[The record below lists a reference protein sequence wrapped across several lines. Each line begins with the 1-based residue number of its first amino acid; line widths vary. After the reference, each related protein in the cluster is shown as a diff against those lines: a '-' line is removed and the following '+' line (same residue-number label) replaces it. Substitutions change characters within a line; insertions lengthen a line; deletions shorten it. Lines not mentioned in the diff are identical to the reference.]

1 MTCLVECYS
10 NKDLIRKLS
19 IIFSR
24 SCTSVS
30 PSGISS
36 SKASCSTT
44 KKPSKCSRYF
54 PGRLSGYSVKK
65 CGRGRPRK
73 QERKNAASELKDVST
88 ERNDWPEE
96 TPESYDVNTPEKTLS
111 RSSENATRMSFSD
124 DDEDMNIDFDMD
136 FDSFSTTE
144 KPSNSPSP
152 ISDSSPKNWGRG
164 RPRKQEREKNAA
176 SELKDVSTERNDWS
190 EETPESCDMNTP
202 EKILSHSNESATK
215 MSFSDDD
222 EDMNVDFDMDC
233 DSSSTTEKSSKCS
246 RYSPSPISD
255 SSLKKQGRGRPRKQ
269 ERENNCSSSFL
280 SGLSS
285 SKGSLSTTKEP
296 SNCSRYLSSPISDGS
311 LKKRGRGRPRKQE
324 RGNAAS
330 ESKDVSTEKSDWSE
344 ETPESCDMNTP
355 EKILSHSNESAT
367 KMSFSDDDEDMNVD
381 FDMDFDSDEDIRN
394 EEYVG
399 DGDSVVVDKTK
410 QDNDSSDAKK
420 TDGSPEYH
428 SSVANLEEAKHVAK
442 DDPRK
447 GAEKNGGSRRSCATL
462 NTGKILLV
470 SQEESK
476 KSNTFVSVCTK
487 VCSNPVDI
495 KLYVNNLR
503 LLLLNVTRG
512 KVRLSPQSL
521 EFSPHGISRV

>member
-73 QERKNAASELKDVST
+73 QERKNAASELKDVSA
-88 ERNDWPEE
+88 EKNDWPEE

-124 DDEDMNIDFDMD
+124 DDEDMNVDFDMD

-202 EKILSHSNESATK
+202 EKTLS
-215 MSFSDDD
+215 
-222 EDMNVDFDMDC
+222 
-233 DSSSTTEKSSKCS
+233 
-246 RYSPSPISD
+246 R
-255 SSLKKQGRGRPRKQ
+255 
-269 ERENNCSSSFL
+269 
-280 SGLSS
+280 
-285 SKGSLSTTKEP
+285 
-296 SNCSRYLSSPISDGS
+296 
-311 LKKRGRGRPRKQE
+311 
-324 RGNAAS
+324 
-330 ESKDVSTEKSDWSE
+330 
-344 ETPESCDMNTP
+344 
-355 EKILSHSNESAT
+355 SNESAT

-470 SQEESK
+470 SQEVSK

-495 KLYVNNLR
+495 KLHVNNFR

>member
-36 SKASCSTT
+36 SKASCSTA

-88 ERNDWPEE
+88 EKNDWPEE

-124 DDEDMNIDFDMD
+124 DDEDMNVDFDMD

-152 ISDSSPKNWGRG
+152 IYDSSPKNWGRG

-176 SELKDVSTERNDWS
+176 SELKDVSTERN
-190 EETPESCDMNTP
+190 
-202 EKILSHSNESATK
+202 
-215 MSFSDDD
+215 
-222 EDMNVDFDMDC
+222 
-233 DSSSTTEKSSKCS
+233 
-246 RYSPSPISD
+246 
-255 SSLKKQGRGRPRKQ
+255 
-269 ERENNCSSSFL
+269 
-280 SGLSS
+280 
-285 SKGSLSTTKEP
+285 
-296 SNCSRYLSSPISDGS
+296 
-311 LKKRGRGRPRKQE
+311 
-324 RGNAAS
+324 
-330 ESKDVSTEKSDWSE
+330 DWSE

-495 KLYVNNLR
+495 KLHVNNFR

-521 EFSPHGISRV
+521 EFSPLGISRV